1 MVRLEK
7 FEQLE
12 KGVSELVDRFALLKK
27 EKDEVAR
34 ALKKESSENQLAQ
47 DRLERL
53 YRDRYQLRSK
63 LDALIEKI
71 ESVEQTQ

>member
-27 EKDEVAR
+27 ERDEVAR

-47 DRLERL
+47 ERVERL

-71 ESVEQTQ
+71 ESVE

>member
-27 EKDEVAR
+27 ERDAAAR
-34 ALKKESSENQLAQ
+34 ALNKESSENKMAQ
-47 DRLERL
+47 ERLERL

-71 ESVEQTQ
+71 ESSE

>member
-7 FEQLE
+7 FEKLE
-12 KGVSELVDRFALLKK
+12 KGVSELVDRFALIKK
-27 EKDEVAR
+27 ERDEVAR

-47 DRLERL
+47 ERLERL

-71 ESVEQTQ
+71 ESIESPK

>member
-7 FEQLE
+7 FEKLE
-12 KGVSELVDRFALLKK
+12 KGVSELVDRFALIKK
-27 EKDEVAR
+27 ERDEVAR

-47 DRLERL
+47 ERLERL

-71 ESVEQTQ
+71 ESIE

>member
-27 EKDEVAR
+27 ENDETVR

-71 ESVEQTQ
+71 ESVE

>member
-27 EKDEVAR
+27 ENDEEAR

-71 ESVEQTQ
+71 ESLE